1 LADRLNRLLDRYFGE
16 LLNGGDF
23 SAAAAAPEILAPG
36 FRFYGPTYPEG
47 RDAAGLHE
55 FLSLLRRGF
64 SDKRFVELDRLV
76 AGDRA
81 AVRFRMTGTHD
92 GLFQGVPP
100 TRRAT
105 VVEGCDLFRLSPD
118 HDRILEVRA
127 YFDLL
132 TLLSQLGV
140 IPKALS

>member
-1 LADRLNRLLDRYFGE
+1 MSARLHPPIDRYFAE
-16 LLNGGDF
+16 ILNGGDF
-23 SAAAAAPEILAPG
+23 SAAPEILAPG

-47 RDAAGLHE
+47 RDAQGLHE
-55 FLSLLRRGF
+55 FLSLLRQGF
-64 SDKRFVELDRLV
+64 SDKRFAELDRLV
-76 AGDRA
+76 DGDRA

-92 GLFQGVPP
+92 GFFQGVPP

-105 VVEGCDLFRLSPD
+105 VVEGCDLIEMDSAG
-118 HDRILEVRA
+118 RIVSVRA

-140 IPKALS
+140 IPQGFR